1 MFCIGAIIDESHGHH
16 QGSNF
21 VSKTTHSSAKVML
34 VCVWMLAGFIMTIS
48 FKSVLRARM
57 MTVEYEKTI
66 ETIDDVLSSELSAVM
81 AIDTSQKLLLEL
93 DPREKVQQLAKKV
106 VGYKMGNSE
115 PEWVRDG

>member
-1 MFCIGAIIDESHGHH
+1 
-16 QGSNF
+16 
-21 VSKTTHSSAKVML
+21 
-34 VCVWMLAGFIMTIS
+34 MTIS

-66 ETIDDVLSSELSAVM
+66 ETIDDVLSSELSAVS